1 MYKYLLYLQ
10 KQSSRGVPMKMCSEN
25 VQQFYKRTPIPK
37 CNFNKI
43 ALQLYYTWYGCSTI
57 NLLHI
62 FRTPF
67 PKNTSGKLLLYL
79 VVIHRS
85 VCRTIEISRRQDTVK
100 HDDTFAKTK
109 SSRPEV
115 FRKKGVLRNFA
126 KFTGK
131 HLCQSFFFNK
141 VSSLCCRKILIQF
154 CFNGDI
160 YYF

>member
-1 MYKYLLYLQ
+1 
-10 KQSSRGVPMKMCSEN
+10 MKMCSEN
-25 VQQFYKRTPIPK
+25 VQQFYNKRTPIPK

-100 HDDTFAKTK
+100 HDETFAKIK
-109 SSRPEV
+109 SIRPEV